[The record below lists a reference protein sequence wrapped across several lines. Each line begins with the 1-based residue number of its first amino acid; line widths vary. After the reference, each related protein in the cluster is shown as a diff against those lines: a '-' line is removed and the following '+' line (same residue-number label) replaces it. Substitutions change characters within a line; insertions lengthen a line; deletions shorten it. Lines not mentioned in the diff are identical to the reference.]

1 MHLLG
6 WGFLGVFVSAFLLFL
21 IPFFGPSTMLYAG
34 AAAAISSDQP
44 PALIGVAVA
53 GGASLAK
60 VIHYYLSFFA
70 RRALSQESISRLEG
84 YCEKWGR
91 WKSVATFLSAAT
103 PIPDEPVLVSLAL
116 VDYSP
121 VRFLV
126 VYFLGKIVI
135 TVPGA
140 YMGRSASRALWHLV
154 GQVPATMASVII
166 TIMVTVILLKVD
178 LGKFWRKLIRR

>member
-1 MHLLG
+1 
-6 WGFLGVFVSAFLLFL
+6 
-21 IPFFGPSTMLYAG
+21 MLYAG